1 MADEGPESLTLRLLR
16 KVDAGLDELRED
28 VREVKGR
35 LGNIEAAVALLSG
48 RMDRFDERLARIERR
63 LELREPAD
71 A

>member
-28 VREVKGR
+28 VREVKSR
-35 LGNIEAAVALLSG
+35 LGNVEAAVALLSG
-48 RMDRFDERLARIERR
+48 RMDHFDERLARVER
-63 LELREPAD
+63 REPAD